1 MNKIVLM
8 IFVLV
13 STALMGSSFSIGK
26 IGLQYVS
33 PLLMVGIRFLM
44 AGILMAIYVRLTKKT
59 HPKDFT
65 TWMRIFLI
73 GLFQTAGV
81 FAAIFI
87 SLRTISAGQSS
98 ILTFM
103 NPLLVIV
110 IGSLVLG
117 MKYRLIQWIGVL
129 LGFIGVMI
137 TLGGQFE
144 FQFGTILGFGGAVS
158 WAIATLLVHRWGK
171 EINTLVLSAYQM
183 LFGGVVLLLCSVI
196 FEEIQFTLNSTST
209 FVIIWLTIMASVVQF
224 TMWFFVLQQ
233 GNPAKV
239 SSFLFLAPFFGVL
252 FGWLL
257 LHETIGPTLIL
268 GGICI
273 FGGIFLV
280 NWTAKVKA

>member
-8 IFVLV
+8 IFVLI

-44 AGILMAIYVRLTKKT
+44 AGILMVIYAGLTKKP
-59 HPKDFT
+59 HPKKIT
-65 TWMRIFLI
+65 TWFKIFLI

-103 NPLLVIV
+103 NPLLVVV

-183 LFGGVVLLLCSVI
+183 LFGGGVLLLCSLL
-196 FEEIQFTLNSTST
+196 FEEIQFTINPTSA
-209 FVIIWLTIMASVVQF
+209 FVIIWLTLMASVVQF
-224 TMWFFVLQQ
+224 TMWFYVLQQ
-233 GNPAKV
+233 GDPAKV

-257 LHETIGPTLIL
+257 LHETIGSHLIL

-273 FGGIFLV
+273 FVGIFLV
-280 NWTAKVKA
+280 NWISKVNV